1 MERNKKMN
9 KIQENFDNTN
19 KTQIDV
25 QPLTAKDF
33 KTPLDVRWCA
43 GCGDYSV
50 LAQLQ
55 KLFPTLGIPKENFAV
70 VSGIGCS
77 SRFPYYVDVYGFH
90 TMHGRALPVA
100 SGMKIAN
107 PDLSVW
113 VITGDGDGMAIGG
126 NHFIHAIRRNM
137 DLKILLLNNEIYSMT
152 KGQYSPTSPQGLKTK
167 SSPFGVVDYPF
178 NPTALSLGAGS
189 TFVARTSYSNPK
201 HLSYVLKRAAEHKG
215 IAFVE
220 IYSNCVIFTDGIFD
234 QWTDKNYLDENTV
247 FLEDGK
253 PLIFGKNKDKGI
265 VIKDFSPTVVDLNDP
280 QTNANELII
289 HNEKNVA
296 LAQMIASMSYDN
308 DLPRPFG
315 IFVDIDKPSY
325 DSLINK
331 QIDDVINKLG
341 PGDVNELLKGSE
353 FWEIS

>member
-1 MERNKKMN
+1 MTSIDDNVNINEIAQ
-9 KIQENFDNTN
+9 IQT
-19 KTQIDV
+19 
-25 QPLTAKDF
+25 LTSKDF

-55 KLFPTLGIPKENFAV
+55 KLMPTLGIPKENFAV

-77 SRFPYYVDVYGFH
+77 SRFPYYMNTYGFH

-100 SGMKIAN
+100 SGIKIAN

-137 DLKILLLNNEIYSMT
+137 DIKVLLLNNEIYSMT
-152 KGQYSPTSPQGLKTK
+152 KGQYSPTTQQNAKTK

-178 NPTALSLGAGS
+178 NPVALALGSGA

-201 HLSYVLKRAAEHKG
+201 HLAYTMKRAADHKG

-234 QWTDKNYLDENTV
+234 QWTDKNYIDENSV
-247 FLEDGK
+247 FIEDGK
-253 PLIFGKNKDKGI
+253 PLIFGREKNRAI
-265 VIKDFSPTVVDLNDP
+265 VIDNFAPKEVMLEGNSH
-280 QTNANELII
+280 ELVI
-289 HNEKNVA
+289 HNEKNIA
-296 LAQMIASMSYDN
+296 LAQMIGSMSYDN

-315 IFVDIDKPSY
+315 VFYDIEKPSY
-325 DSLINK
+325 DELINK
-331 QIDDVINKLG
+331 QISGTIERLG
-341 PGDVNELLKGSE
+341 TGDVNELLKGTD

>member
-1 MERNKKMN
+1 MT
-9 KIQENFDNTN
+9 KIQENFEVTKKINT
-19 KTQIDV
+19 TE
-25 QPLTAKDF
+25 LTAKDF

-55 KLFPTLGIPKENFAV
+55 KLFPTLGIPKENFVV

-100 SGMKIAN
+100 SGIKIAN

-137 DLKILLLNNEIYSMT
+137 DIKVLLLNNEIYSMT

-167 SSPFGVVDYPF
+167 SSPFGVIDYPF
-178 NPTALSLGAGS
+178 NPVALSLGSGA

-201 HLSYVLKRAAEHKG
+201 HLSYVLKRASEHKG

-234 QWTDKNYLDENTV
+234 QWTDKNYMDENAI
-247 FLEDGK
+247 FIEDNQ

-265 VIKDFSPTVVDLNDP
+265 IIENFAPKIVDLNDP
-280 QTNANELII
+280 NVNRENLIV
-289 HNEKNVA
+289 HNEKNQA
-296 LAQMIASMSYDN
+296 IAQMIGSMSYDN

-315 IFVDIDKPSY
+315 VFLDIEKPSY
-325 DSLINK
+325 DFLINK
-331 QIDDVINKLG
+331 QISDIVEKHGTGNID
-341 PGDVNELLKGSE
+341 ELLKGSE
-353 FWEIS
+353 SWEIK

>member
-1 MERNKKMN
+1 MTNIDAKNNEYML
-9 KIQENFDNTN
+9 QE
-19 KTQIDV
+19 I

-33 KTPLDVRWCA
+33 KTDLDVRWCA

-55 KLFPTLGIPKENFAV
+55 KLFPTLGIPREKFTV

-77 SRFPYYVDVYGFH
+77 SRFPYYVNTYGFH

-100 SGMKIAN
+100 SGIKIAN

-152 KGQYSPTSPQGLKTK
+152 KGQYSPTTQQNSKTK

-178 NPTALSLGAGS
+178 NPIALALGSGA

-201 HLSYVLKRAAEHKG
+201 HLNYILKRAAEHKG

-234 QWTDKNYLDENTV
+234 QWTNKNYIDENAV
-247 FLEDGK
+247 FLEDAK
-253 PLIFGKNKDKGI
+253 PLIFGREKDKAI
-265 VIKDFSPTVVDLNDP
+265 VIDNFTPKEIQLSG
-280 QTNANELII
+280 NEKELMI

-296 LAQMIASMSYDN
+296 LAQMIATMSHDN
-308 DLPRPFG
+308 NLPRPFG
-315 IFVDIDKPSY
+315 VFLDIEKPSY
-325 DSLINK
+325 DELINH
-331 QIDDVINKLG
+331 QITKEIERKGKGNVDD
-341 PGDVNELLKGSE
+341 LLKGSD

>member
-1 MERNKKMN
+1 MTN
-9 KIQENFDNTN
+9 IDENMSAV
-19 KTQIDV
+19 I
-25 QPLTAKDF
+25 PISELTAKDF
-33 KTPLDVRWCA
+33 KTALDVRWCA
-43 GCGDYSV
+43 GCGDFSV

-55 KLFPTLGIPKENFAV
+55 RLMPTLGIPRENFCV

-77 SRFPYYVDVYGFH
+77 SRFPYYMNTYGFH

-100 SGMKIAN
+100 SGIKIAN

-113 VITGDGDGMAIGG
+113 VVTGDGDGMAIGG

-137 DLKILLLNNEIYSMT
+137 DIKILLLNNEIYSMT
-152 KGQYSPTSPQGLKTK
+152 KGQYSPTSQPNAKTK

-178 NPTALSLGAGS
+178 NPVALALGSGA

-201 HLSYVLKRAAEHKG
+201 HLAYVMKRAADHKG

-234 QWTDKNYLDENTV
+234 QWTDKNFMDENSV

-253 PLIFGKNKDKGI
+253 PLIFGRAKDKGI
-265 VIKDFSPTVVDLNDP
+265 IIENFAPQEIKLEGNS
-280 QTNANELII
+280 QELIV

-296 LAQMIASMSYDN
+296 LAQMIGSMSHDN

-315 IFVDIDKPSY
+315 VFYDVYKPSY
-325 DSLINK
+325 DELINK
-331 QIDDVINKLG
+331 QISDTQERLG
-341 PGDVNELLKGSE
+341 IGDMNELLKGSDC
-353 FWEIS
+353 WEIK